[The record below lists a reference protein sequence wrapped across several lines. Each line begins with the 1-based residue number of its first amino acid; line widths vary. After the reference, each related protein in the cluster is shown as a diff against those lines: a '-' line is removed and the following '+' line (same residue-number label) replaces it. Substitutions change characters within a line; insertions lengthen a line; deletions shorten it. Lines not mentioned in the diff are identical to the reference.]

1 MPIIP
6 ATSIAVQDEAT
17 LQGYVGTVNFSGAG
31 VIAAVVGDIATVTI
45 PGGGAGS
52 SATRVTLAIPFPAQR
67 SKTINV
73 IDAAIGLTSKI
84 NVWLSGLAP
93 EVVGSG
99 DAVDMFHVS
108 PNAKVGSMDLT
119 MEFLTPFAGSLSIDY
134 MVLT

>member
-1 MPIIP
+1 MPIKP
-6 ATSIAVQDEAT
+6 GMAIAVQDEAT
-17 LQGYVGTVNFSGAG
+17 LQGYVGTVNFAGAG
-31 VIAAVVGDIATVTI
+31 VTAAVVGDTATVTI
-45 PGGGAGS
+45 PGGGGS

-67 SKTINV
+67 EKTINIV
-73 IDAAIGLTSKI
+73 DAAIGLTSKI

-108 PNAKVGSMDLT
+108 PRAKVGSMDLT

>member
-1 MPIIP
+1 MPIKP
-6 ATSIAVQDEAT
+6 GMAIAVQDEAI
-17 LQGYVGTVNFSGAG
+17 LQGYVGTVNFAGAG
-31 VIAAVVGDIATVTI
+31 VTAAVVGDTATVTI
-45 PGGGAGS
+45 PGGGGS

-67 SKTINV
+67 EKTINIV
-73 IDAAIGLTSKI
+73 DAAIGLTSKI

-108 PNAKVGSMDLT
+108 PRAKVGSMDLT